1 MRAIS
6 ISALIILVLAAIAA
20 LAQKTPDSMRHT
32 EFPPSA
38 YIGLSG
44 LPAPSALAQ
53 HDPSSLGE
61 RE

>member
-20 LAQKTPDSMRHT
+20 LAQETPDSMQRT

-44 LPAPSALAQ
+44 LPAPSVLA
-53 HDPSSLGE
+53 HGDPSSSQE